1 MRVASLGNGNLL
13 VNVDEKGRIIDL
25 YYPYVGM
32 ENQTSGEPVRMAVF
46 SEGVTSIDDEWKV
59 DVGYLDSTNMIEVK
73 QNLEKM
79 KLSLLTY
86 YFLDNEENTLYAL
99 IKVFNGTNN
108 KRDVKLFFINNFNL
122 YSSPFG
128 DTGFYDPITQSVIH
142 YKAKRYI
149 GVKLFSTSSFTEEY
163 QISKGDLMYDVY
175 DGKLD
180 GGTIANGDVNSAV
193 AVNLTIDAGSFSKA
207 YFTLSFSRELEELRR
222 MLRKVNFAQVETSFT
237 LSYMFWKNWLSKSSF
252 KFNDDKLRKLYNIS
266 LLTVRNHMDA
276 RGSMIASSDYSFVKV
291 YADSYQYCWPR
302 DCAYGAYALEV
313 SGYRDLV
320 NRHLKFAECLPSSEG
335 FLYHKYNPDGTLAS
349 SWHPWV
355 MDGKPIYPIQ
365 EDETALPIW
374 LMGAHF
380 KNGEDIDEIEK
391 PYKKFVKGSMKFLMD
406 YMEEGLPRPSFDLWE
421 ERYGVH
427 TFTVATVYGALQN
440 GAIMARAMGDEVLAE
455 DAIEVA
461 TSLKEVAMK
470 KMVYNGRFIRRIDE
484 KGEKDLIVDASMY
497 APYFFGMVKPDDP
510 VMMKTIQEIEGKL
523 NVNGGIIR
531 YENDFYQRR
540 KKQPNPWIITTL
552 WVAEYYADLGKI
564 DKAMEYINWASR
576 KAIASGLLPEQ
587 IDPETDEPTS
597 VTPLVWSH
605 AEYIIAI
612 NKVMKV

>member
-13 VNVDEKGRIIDL
+13 VNVDEKGRIVDL

-32 ENQTSGEPVRMAVF
+32 ENQTSGEPIRYAAF
-46 SEGVTSIDDEWKV
+46 SDGVTSVDDEWKV
-59 DVGYLDSTNMIEVK
+59 EVGYLDSTNMVEVR
-73 QNLEKM
+73 QSSDRLNVSM
-79 KLSLLTY
+79 LTY
-86 YFLDNEENTLYAL
+86 YFLDNEENTLYSL
-99 IKVFNGTNN
+99 IKVFNNSP
-108 KRDVKLFFINNFNL
+108 KRRDIKLFFINNFNL
-122 YSSPFG
+122 YASSFG

-193 AVNLTIDAGSFSKA
+193 AVNLTIDSNTFSKA
-207 YFTLSFSRELEELRR
+207 YFTISFSRELEDLRR

-237 LSYMFWKNWLSKSSF
+237 LSYMFWKNWLSRSSF
-252 KFNDDKLRKLYNIS
+252 KFTEDKFRKLYNVS
-266 LLTVRNHMDA
+266 LLAVRNHMDG
-276 RGSMIASSDYSFVKV
+276 RGSLIASSDYSFVKV

-302 DCAYGAYALEV
+302 DCAYASYALEV
-313 SGYRDLV
+313 AGYRELV
-320 NRHLKFAECLPSSEG
+320 NRHLHFMECLTSNEG
-335 FLYHKYNPDGTLAS
+335 FFYHKYNPDGSLAS

-355 MDGKPIYPIQ
+355 MEGRPIYPIQ

-380 KNGEDIDEIEK
+380 EAVGDVDEIEK
-391 PYKKFVKGSMKFLMD
+391 PYKRFVKRSMRFLMD
-406 YMEEGLPRPSFDLWE
+406 YMEEGLPKPSFDLWE
-421 ERYGVH
+421 ERYGIH
-427 TFTVATVYGALQN
+427 MFTVATVYGALQK
-440 GAIMARAMGDEVLAE
+440 GALLAKAMGDEVLAE
-455 DAIEVA
+455 DSIEVA

-470 KMVYNGRFIRRIDE
+470 RLVSNGRFIRRIDE
-484 KGEKDLIVDASMY
+484 HGEKDMVVDASMY

-510 VMMKTIQEIEGKL
+510 IMVKTIQEIEGKL
-523 NVNGGIIR
+523 KVNGGIIR

-540 KKQPNPWIITTL
+540 KKDPNPWVITTL
-552 WVAEYYADLGKI
+552 WVAEYYADLGKVE
-564 DKAMEYINWASR
+564 KAMEYINWVSS
-576 KAIASGLLPEQ
+576 KAIPSGLLPEQ
-587 IDPETDEPTS
+587 VDPETGEPTS

-612 NKVMKV
+612 NKAMKI